1 MILALER
8 GRILAHRFW
17 LVLESR
23 LMMKRLIVTAAVFL
37 SLLMPIG
44 FYGEV
49 DNYFSIAQSV
59 NLPTA
64 ETDVKLVVPDQVQPG
79 QLVQIMVTGLTED
92 KLNSAIV
99 DWEPQEGVIVIPA
112 KTWGGQPMILFQPPS
127 KNSAKSYA
135 LWIAWPYSQGDK
147 INQGYT
153 KVRVQVGDADPFPD
167 PTPNPKPVNP
177 FPKPNETWLKT
188 LEPLSKAI
196 KQSNLQ
202 FLKAKQAAEKL
213 ESLAAQ
219 IAADALTDSAQLFQ
233 AIAQAGQGS
242 GLGKDVATALG
253 KVMEVQNPHD
263 KRIDMDQA
271 AWTLRYMAWT
281 LWDSSILETEIK

>member
-1 MILALER
+1 
-8 GRILAHRFW
+8 
-17 LVLESR
+17 
-23 LMMKRLIVTAAVFL
+23 MKRFILSITIFLLLIVPV
-37 SLLMPIG
+37 G

-49 DNYFSIAQSV
+49 ENYLSSAQSV
-59 NLPTA
+59 NPPTA
-64 ETDVKLVVPDQVQPG
+64 STDVKLVVPDQVQPG

-99 DWEPQEGVIVIPA
+99 DWEPQEGVIAIPA

-127 KNSAKSYA
+127 KNYAKSYA
-135 LWIAWPYSQGDK
+135 LWIAWPYLQDDK
-147 INQGYT
+147 ILQGYT
-153 KVRVQVGDADPFPD
+153 KVRVQVGDVAPFPD

-177 FPKPNETWLKT
+177 FPKPDETWLKM
-188 LEPLSKAI
+188 LDPLSQAV

-202 FLKAKQAAEKL
+202 FLKAKPAAEKL
-213 ESLAAQ
+213 ESIAAQ
-219 IAADALTDSAQLFQ
+219 IAANALTDSAQLFQ

-242 GLGKDVATALG
+242 GLGKEVSTALG

-263 KRIDMDQA
+263 QKVDMEQA

-281 LWDSSILETEIK
+281 LWDSSILETEVK